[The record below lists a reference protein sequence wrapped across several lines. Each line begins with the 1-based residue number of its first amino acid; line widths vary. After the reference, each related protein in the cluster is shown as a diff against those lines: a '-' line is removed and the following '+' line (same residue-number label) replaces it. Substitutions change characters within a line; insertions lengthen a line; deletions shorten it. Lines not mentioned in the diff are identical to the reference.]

1 MCLQYLVPPKGLM
14 SKWWATPFFNYSGTL
29 SVDTFFFIS
38 GFLAAYMLMI
48 KLDKVRHMGPSLPS
62 HGLCP
67 HRRSGAQ
74 RVRPHSLPSVYP
86 PLTPLSAFHVPVG

>member
-1 MCLQYLVPPKGLM
+1 M

-48 KLDKVRHMGPSLPS
+48 KLDKVRHTGPSLPS

-67 HRRSGAQ
+67 HR
-74 RVRPHSLPSVYP
+74 
-86 PLTPLSAFHVPVG
+86 

>member
-1 MCLQYLVPPKGLM
+1 LQYLVPPKGLM

-62 HGLCP
+62 YGLCP
-67 HRRSGAQ
+67 HRGIG
-74 RVRPHSLPSVYP
+74 
-86 PLTPLSAFHVPVG
+86 T